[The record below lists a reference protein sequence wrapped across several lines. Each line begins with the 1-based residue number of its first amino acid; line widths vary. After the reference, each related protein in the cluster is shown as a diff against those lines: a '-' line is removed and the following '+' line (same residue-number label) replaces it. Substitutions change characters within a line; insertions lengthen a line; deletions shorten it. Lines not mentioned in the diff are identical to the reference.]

1 MNIDYIQ
8 LGLALCVG
16 VSLAA
21 ACGFRVFVPLL
32 AMALGVRYMGMDIDE
47 NLAWVASDAAI
58 ICLGAATVVEVLAY
72 YIPVVDNLLDTIT
85 GPAAMIAGAFV
96 AAGMLGDLPDWA
108 QWGTG
113 IIAGAGTA
121 GTVQLATTAARAGST
136 GTTAAIGNP
145 IISTAENILSVIGSF
160 LAIFAPL
167 LAVVGAI
174 LLIFVT
180 FLFLRKIRAIIR
192 KRKEAAAATA

>member
-1 MNIDYIQ
+1 MNIDYLQ

-16 VSLAA
+16 ISLAA

-32 AMALGVRYMGMDIDE
+32 AMALGVRYMGMGIDE
-47 NLAWVASDAAI
+47 NLAWVGSDAAI
-58 ICLGAATVVEVLAY
+58 VCLGAATVVEIFAY

-113 IIAGAGTA
+113 IIAGAGAA
-121 GTVQLATTAARAGST
+121 GTVQLSTTAARAGST
-136 GTTAAIGNP
+136 GTTAAVGNP
-145 IISTAENILSVIGSF
+145 IISTYTDKNGVSRTISNATYDSAGKVK
-160 LAIFAPL
+160 
-167 LAVVGAI
+167 
-174 LLIFVT
+174 
-180 FLFLRKIRAIIR
+180 LRV
-192 KRKEAAAATA
+192 